1 MLSTWCCVEKS
12 TYYVF
17 WFEYHCLPPTHRLF
31 LFPTASGIFH
41 YLCRFLFLPPLK
53 RRTAPSFFLLP
64 HSTWRRYF
72 SVHCQSS
79 TWNQKKNHRQ
89 GYCKDLKVQE
99 LHVLAIFYSF
109 KASIDFLFRCVI
121 FLWWF
126 PPLTGSSN
134 QFPSSVSQSSFYL
147 TLQAIVNEQPSSTLL
162 LAMALL
168 EVLYSSASLL
178 FQHLM
183 PTEFRQSAAELI
195 RQTAGEILIRL
206 FMGNNHQFL
215 ISSTNRNW
223 MVIL

>member
-12 TYYVF
+12 HILRVLIWISLSATYSPPLS
-17 WFEYHCLPPTHRLF
+17 LPHRLR
-31 LFPTASGIFH
+31 
-41 YLCRFLFLPPLK
+41 YLSLSLSVSFLPPLK